1 MRYVKRIKLGPPRAH
16 VERKFNVRDRPTVRK
31 LSDGQVEQADK
42 ALRSGRIEA
51 AAWTDVPTAEFEPSV
66 KSSVASRVAERLRKA
81 LQRVRD

>member
-16 VERKFNVRDRPTVRK
+16 VERKFNVRDRPTVHR
-31 LSDGQVEQADK
+31 LSDGQVEQVDK

-51 AAWTDVPTAEFEPSV
+51 TAWTDVPEAVSV
-66 KSSVASRVAERLRKA
+66 SVGRRGVASRVAERLRKA